1 MRWLRR
7 LIGGGRA
14 LFRTRDARRE
24 LDDELRSYLEI
35 AIAEK
40 MHGGMS
46 REEATR
52 AARVEAGLVSLD
64 GVKEQ
69 VREAG
74 WEVWIDVLWQDVR
87 FAGRLLAKDRAF
99 TVAAVMALGL
109 AIGLNTSVFA
119 VINAAFLRDVPL
131 DEPQRL
137 LTIQLRDS
145 RAPQPGR
152 DLDGPSQGAAIV
164 AASFADLRDWRER
177 TTAFAGLAANI
188 SGSMTLSGDGAP
200 AERLRGSYLTANTFR
215 VLHVAPILGRDF
227 AAADD
232 TVGAPGMLMLGYGV
246 WQSRYGG
253 DPSVIG
259 RTVRVNDV
267 PATIVGVMPRG
278 FNYPF
283 VDQVWQAIAS
293 APDFAA
299 ATRTTRNL
307 RVVGRLKPDVELSAA
322 RAELDAVLARL
333 ADTYPE
339 SYRNLAS
346 FARPLRELYPT
357 PPLPMLATMMGAV
370 AFVLLIAYAN
380 LANLLLARSIR
391 RSREVAIRMAL
402 GSSRRRVVRQ
412 FLIECALIAF
422 GGGALGLALSLYG
435 VKEIA
440 IAFEPIEV
448 GIPLGSLA
456 SNRPFWVNVSPNAT
470 LYAFVAL
477 LSIAS
482 AFAFGLLPAW
492 QMSATRVNDTLKTES
507 RTGGGRP
514 LGRRWASSLLVAELA
529 LALVLLS
536 GAGLLWRDFVDQYRQ
551 DPVID
556 TAGVVAM
563 RLALPVQK
571 YAEASER
578 KRFLERL
585 NRRLGEISAFSAAT
599 IATRAPMEIPV
610 PAREVVIEG
619 ADAAPGEK
627 PPLVSYLLTG
637 SRYFET
643 LDLPLVRGRG
653 IQDVDGRTGQEG
665 AVVDERFA
673 ARFFPGL
680 DPIGRRIRVG
690 APGVRY
696 TIVGVARALPLFG
709 PPSEQ
714 RPLVYAPLQADP
726 APDGQAAIMAKGPL
740 AAVSARLREEVRAMD
755 PALALFGIETLDQA
769 RARARIPAR
778 LFSTWF
784 GALAAVA
791 LALAAVGV
799 AAITAHSVTQR
810 TEEIGVRMAL
820 GADPR
825 DVVRMF
831 VFRTLK
837 LLAIA
842 VVLGLSG
849 SIVLGRLLGLFAQRA
864 GLIDPATLTVVTIG
878 LGSITVLATLIP
890 ARRAAQV
897 DPLVALRAE

>member
-7 LIGGGRA
+7 LIGGGQA
-14 LFRTRDARRE
+14 LLHDRKARQE

-40 MHGGMS
+40 IHRGMS

-52 AARVEAGLVSLD
+52 AARLDAGLVSLD
-64 GVKEQ
+64 GVKER
-69 VREAG
+69 VREVG

-87 FAGRLLAKDRAF
+87 FAARLLAKDRAF
-99 TVAAVMALGL
+99 TAAAVVALGL

-131 DEPQRL
+131 DDPERL
-137 LTIQLRDS
+137 LTIRLRDS

-152 DLDGPSQGAAIV
+152 DLNGPSQGAAVISV
-164 AASFADLRDWRER
+164 SFADLRDWREQ
-177 TTAFAGLAANI
+177 TTAFAGLAASI
-188 SGSMTLSGDGAP
+188 SGTMTLSGDGAP

-215 VLHVAPILGRDF
+215 VLRVAPILGRDF
-227 AAADD
+227 SAADD

-246 WQSRYGG
+246 WQTRYGG

-293 APDFAA
+293 SPDFGG

-307 RVVGRLKPDVELSAA
+307 GVVGRLKPEASLSRAS
-322 RAELDAVLARL
+322 AELDAVITRL

-339 SYRNLAS
+339 TYRNLAS
-346 FARPLRELYPT
+346 FARPLRDLYPT

-391 RSREVAIRMAL
+391 RSREIAIRMAL
-402 GSSRRRVVRQ
+402 GSSKRRVVRQ
-412 FLIECALIAF
+412 FLIECVLIAL
-422 GGGALGLALSLYG
+422 GGGVLGLVLSLYG

-440 IAFEPIEV
+440 IAFEPIEA

-456 SNRPFWVNVSPNAT
+456 SNQPFWVNVNPNAT
-470 LYAFVAL
+470 LYAFVGS
-477 LSIAS
+477 LSLVS

-507 RTGGGRP
+507 RPGGGTP

-536 GAGLLWRDFVDQYRQ
+536 GAGLLWRDFIDQYRQ

-556 TAGVVAM
+556 TSGVVAM

-571 YAEASER
+571 YAEASDR

-585 NRRLGEISAFSAAT
+585 NQRLGEISAFSAVT
-599 IATRAPMEIPV
+599 IATRAPMELGVPV
-610 PAREVVIEG
+610 REVVIEG
-619 ADAAPGEK
+619 SDTAVGEK

-643 LDLPLVRGRG
+643 LNLPLVRGRG
-653 IQDVDGRTGQEG
+653 LQNVDGRAGQEG

-673 ARFFPGL
+673 TRFFPQL

-690 APGVRY
+690 TPGVWY
-696 TIVGVARALPLFG
+696 TVVGVARALPLFG
-709 PPSEQ
+709 PPPER
-714 RPLVYAPLQADP
+714 RPLVYAPLQAEP
-726 APDGQAAIMAKGPL
+726 APDAQAAIIAKGPL
-740 AAVSARLREEVRAMD
+740 ATVSARLREEVRAMD

-769 RARARIPAR
+769 RARARVPAR

-784 GALAAVA
+784 GALAVVA
-791 LALAAVGV
+791 LLLAAVGV
-799 AAITAHSVTQR
+799 SAITAHSVTQR

-831 VFRTLK
+831 VFRTLR
-837 LLAIA
+837 LLALA

-849 SIVLGRLLGLFAQRA
+849 AIAVGRLLGLFAQRA
-864 GLIDPATLTVVTIG
+864 GLIDPATLTIVAIV
-878 LGSITVLATLIP
+878 LGSVTVLATLIP
-890 ARRAAQV
+890 ARRAARV